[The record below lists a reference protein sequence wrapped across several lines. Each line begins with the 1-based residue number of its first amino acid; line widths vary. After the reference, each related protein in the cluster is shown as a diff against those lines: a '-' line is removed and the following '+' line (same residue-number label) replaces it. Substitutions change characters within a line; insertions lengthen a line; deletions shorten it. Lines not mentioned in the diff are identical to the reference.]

1 MNMIKALA
9 GALAFLLP
17 AIVAAGSGA
26 PKAEGLESPKYKWA
40 LMESEI
46 AAALARVGNPIV
58 GQQTYELCVSC
69 HEASGAGSA
78 NGDYPQLA
86 GQHATV
92 LIKQMADIRRG
103 VRDNPVMYPYA
114 VQLKYA
120 QDLSDVA
127 AYLEGLCIPLNH
139 GRYEGADATK
149 QIATGKELY
158 DRQCTQCHGPNG
170 EGNNAQ
176 FYPVIAGQHYKYLL
190 RQMTEIRDE
199 KRRNANPDM
208 VKVIKPFTNDQLV
221 AISAYQASL
230 TMRGAMCTKRGVVP
244 PDSKE

>member
-1 MNMIKALA
+1 MNTIKSLACALA
-9 GALAFLLP
+9 LLP
-17 AIVAAGSGA
+17 AIIAAGPGA
-26 PKAEGLESPKYKWA
+26 SKAEGLGTAQYKWA
-40 LMESEI
+40 LMESEF
-46 AAALARVGNPIV
+46 AAALAHVGNPIV
-58 GQQTYELCVSC
+58 GKQTYELCISC
-69 HEASGAGSA
+69 HEASGAGSS
-78 NGDYPQLA
+78 NGAYPQLA
-86 GQHATV
+86 GQYAPV

-114 VQLKYA
+114 VELKYA
-120 QDLSDVA
+120 QDLADVA
-127 AYLEGLCIPLNH
+127 AYLEGFCIPVNH
-139 GRYEGADATK
+139 GRYEGTDADK
-149 QIATGKELY
+149 QIAVGKELY
-158 DRQCTQCHGPNG
+158 AQQCTQCHGTNG
-170 EGNNAQ
+170 EGNKAK

-190 RQMTEIRDE
+190 RQMTDIRDE